1 MITIPEGTSA
11 EAFDQYVP
19 GRIVAASS
27 GWKNV
32 LVRIYSEPR
41 VEESVIYPAV
51 AEPRIVRILS
61 GAAVVEERELGGSW
75 FKARVEAGDFF
86 LTASQSPYEVR
97 WRAIGPGPFATMHLY
112 LGLPVFNR
120 ASEEAFQND
129 PGAIR
134 LRDVSG
140 FKDNFLSALL
150 EALHKELLSRSRGS
164 SLFVE
169 GIAQSLAGHLVRT
182 YADETTSEYKGG
194 LPGFRLRKVRDL
206 MVNHLEDKFSLIRL
220 AREAGM
226 SEFHF
231 SRAFKRTTGFKPSQY
246 FINLRMERARRLL
259 RETNTSIIEVGLN
272 VGYSSPSH
280 FARTFHREV
289 GVSPSQYR
297 RSYGHATPSSSRFLE
312 NGFLRA
318 RGQA

>member
-32 LVRIYSEPR
+32 LVRIYSEPS
-41 VEESVIYPAV
+41 VEESIIVPAV

-75 FKARVEAGDFF
+75 AQSRVEVGDFF
-86 LTASQSPYEVR
+86 LTASQSAYEVR
-97 WRAIGPGPFATMHLY
+97 WRAFGPDPLSSMHLY

-120 ASEEAFQND
+120 ASEEAFPND

-150 EALHKELLSRSRGS
+150 EGLHKEVSSRHRGS

-182 YADETTSEYKGG
+182 YADEANHEYKGG
-194 LPGFRLRKVRDL
+194 LPGFRLRKVRAM
-206 MVNHLEDKFSLIRL
+206 MVAHLADAFSLIRL

-226 SEFHF
+226 TEFHF
-231 SRAFKRTTGFKPSQY
+231 SRAFKRTTGVTPSQY
-246 FINLRMERARRLL
+246 LIDLRLEKARRLL
-259 RETNTSIIEVGLN
+259 RETNRSVIEIGLEVG
-272 VGYSSPSH
+272 YTSPSH
-280 FARTFHREV
+280 FARIFHREV
-289 GVSPSQYR
+289 GISPSDYR
-297 RSYGHATPSSSRFLE
+297 R
-312 NGFLRA
+312 LR
-318 RGQA
+318 